1 MSEIRANTITDAA
14 GTGAPNFPNG
24 LSGSGASLTSLP
36 AGQLTGALPAI
47 SGASLTN
54 LPAPTSAQVGTATA
68 GLSAG
73 GVGTYAFL
81 SDLTNTTISA
91 GTTRAS
97 SNLYYAGVGV
107 TSSANTN
114 AYSAGQSGQP
124 SGTWMVMGYAASNG
138 NTGRNNTTLW
148 LRIS

>member
-1 MSEIRANTITDAA
+1 MSEIRANSITDAA

-54 LPAPTSAQVGTATA
+54 LPAPTSAQVLDATA
-68 GLSAG
+68 GATAG
-73 GVGTYAFL
+73 GVGTYLFANINSSTAYNL
-81 SDLTNTTISA
+81 GGTIAGSSLLPTGAQTVDAAPSTARVAGNGSAQA
-91 GTTRAS
+91 GTWRCMGTR
-97 SNLYYAGVGV
+97 
-107 TSSANTN
+107 T
-114 AYSAGQSGQP
+114 
-124 SGTWMVMGYAASNG
+124 AASG
-138 NTGRNNTTLW
+138 SITNNATLW

>member
-1 MSEIRANTITDAA
+1 MSVVINGTTGITAAAFDGAVDAA
-14 GTGAPNFPNG
+14 DLTGT
-24 LSGSGASLTSLP
+24 LP
-36 AGQLTGALPAI
+36 ALDGAA
-47 SGASLTN
+47 LTN
-54 LPAPTSAQVGTATA
+54 LPAPTTAEVGTATA
-68 GLSAG
+68 GLAAG
-73 GVGTYAFL
+73 AVGSYAFL

-97 SNLYYAGVGV
+97 SNLYYAGVGI
-107 TSSANTN
+107 TPAANTN